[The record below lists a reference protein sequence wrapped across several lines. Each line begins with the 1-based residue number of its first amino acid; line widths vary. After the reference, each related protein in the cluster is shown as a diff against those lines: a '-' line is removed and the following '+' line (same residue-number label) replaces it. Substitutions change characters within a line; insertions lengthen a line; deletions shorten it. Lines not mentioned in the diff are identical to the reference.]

1 MDNILSDEIIAC
13 YEEAK
18 NEVIKKLN
26 ELLESFI
33 ALNPDYGFYIR
44 GRIKDLKRIEDKLK
58 RKYKDIDSFDAKLV
72 FENVTDI
79 AGVRVIFAPIA
90 TSYNM
95 NLFDI
100 TLRSLPIDA
109 FEGLMAEAARDK
121 KNNNI
126 DIIYDFI
133 NKLARN
139 GFNIIPSKTKDYISK
154 PKESGYMSYHVTVIA
169 SNGFPVEIQMRNFLQ
184 HVYAEA
190 EHKRYEGD
198 PKDEKVNSILEQ
210 WNSLY
215 DKVYNDINTNIKN
228 FKYPI
233 EEFSTMAT
241 IYYSFNY

>member
-1 MDNILSDEIIAC
+1 MNGILSNEIMAC

-121 KNNNI
+121 KNNNN

-139 GFNIIPSKTKDYISK
+139 GFNI
-154 PKESGYMSYHVTVIA
+154 IA

-210 WNSLY
+210 CASYLNSSS
-215 DKVYNDINTNIKN
+215 DVY
-228 FKYPI
+228 
-233 EEFSTMAT
+233 SAH
-241 IYYSFNY
+241 SL

>member
-1 MDNILSDEIIAC
+1 MDKILSDEIIKC
-13 YEEAK
+13 YDDAK
-18 NEVIKKLN
+18 NEVIEKLN
-26 ELLESFI
+26 GLLKSFGV
-33 ALNPDYGFYIR
+33 LYPDYGFYIR
-44 GRIKDLKRIEDKLK
+44 GRIKELKRIEDKLK
-58 RKYKDIDSFDAKLV
+58 RKYKDKDSFDTQFV

-100 TLRSLPIDA
+100 TLRSLPIEA
-109 FEGLMAEAARDK
+109 FEGLMKEAAREK

-133 NKLARN
+133 NQLASN
-139 GFNIIPSKTKDYISK
+139 GFKIIPSKTKDYISK

-210 WNSLY
+210 CVSYLNSSSDVY
-215 DKVYNDINTNIKN
+215 DVHCL
-228 FKYPI
+228 
-233 EEFSTMAT
+233 
-241 IYYSFNY
+241 